1 MDKILENLQS
11 FNFTKIEAEVY
22 ICLLKYGQL
31 NGSQISKYL
40 SISRTSVYAALES
53 LYNKGHVFMLS
64 GEPTMYKA
72 EEPKQLIDKIKRGYS
87 NSIDYLEKYLSSF
100 ESRGSEEQ
108 YWNIKGYDNF
118 INNTKRLLLSAES
131 EVYISTNFQ
140 IQLFKDELIFL
151 SEKGVKIII
160 FSFEPLDMTEIIAEY
175 YHHEAKTIYCSD
187 KRWMMVVD
195 NKQAFIA
202 NENKNKEIF
211 GTFTGNSLMVSIIS
225 EHIHHDIYLLKLKNK
240 YNKNI
245 VTEDILIGSSFEKG
259 SETCGGNPNK

>member
-1 MDKILENLQS
+1 MDKILDSLQN
-11 FNFTKIEAEVY
+11 FNFTRIEAEVF

-64 GEPTMYKA
+64 GEPTIYKV
-72 EEPKQLIDKIKRGYS
+72 EDPKQLIEKIKKSYS
-87 NSIDYLEKYLSSF
+87 SSIDYLDKYLSSF
-100 ESRGSEEQ
+100 ENKGSEDQ
-108 YWNIKGYDNF
+108 YWNIKGFDNF
-118 INNTKRLLLSAES
+118 INNTKRLLLNAEK

-140 IQLFKDELIFL
+140 IQLFKDELIYI
-151 SEKGVKIII
+151 SEKGVRIIL
-160 FSFEPLDMTEIIAEY
+160 FSFEPLDISGIKAEY
-175 YHHEAKTIYCSD
+175 YHHETKTIYCGD
-187 KRWMMVVD
+187 KRLMMVVD

-225 EHIHHDIYLLKLKNK
+225 EHVHHDIYLLNLKNK
-240 YNKNI
+240 YNRNL

-259 SETCGGNPNK
+259 SQVCSGNINK